1 MHTSLPYF
9 TQAPPTSVTIAT
21 ECTYTHVHCPASRED
36 IMEQSSLDYSQE
48 SLLSSAAQVA
58 LSYITVAREQFN
70 GFICQAS
77 RQVG

>member
-9 TQAPPTSVTIAT
+9 PQAPPTSVSIAT
-21 ECTYTHVHCPASRED
+21 ECSSQQCSASTKD
-36 IMEQSSLDYSQE
+36 IIEHSSSDYSQE
-48 SLLSSAAQVA
+48 SLLRSAAQVA
-58 LSYITVAREQFN
+58 LSYITVTREQFN